1 MNRKFKKTDAKKKV
15 LCEEYINNND
25 NNNKKEKKNLA
36 RQSNLCGLSE
46 VGGNT
51 CELYIMHEVAYD
63 LWLTGGGSVLNGLM
77 HALSSRSEGE
87 PVSASNLRINA

>member
-1 MNRKFKKTDAKKKV
+1 MQKKKV

-25 NNNKKEKKNLA
+25 NNKKKKIV

-63 LWLTGGGSVLNGLM
+63 LWEGGGGVRAKRADARPAIPSP
-77 HALSSRSEGE
+77 EGE
-87 PVSASNLRINA
+87 PVSASNLQINV

>member
-1 MNRKFKKTDAKKKV
+1 MHVASCLNRGKKKKPKTYLFEFFTQHNESGIRENRCKKKKV

-25 NNNKKEKKNLA
+25 SNKKKKNLA

-51 CELYIMHEVAYD
+51 CEHLH
-63 LWLTGGGSVLNGLM
+63 
-77 HALSSRSEGE
+77 
-87 PVSASNLRINA
+87 NA